1 MLPSWRVILAVI
13 SIIYLLTN
21 PAGAARLVHKGFAE
35 AGKAGHSL
43 SVFVNRL

>member
-1 MLPSWRVILAVI
+1 MRWRLLLLIVAGF
-13 SIIYLLTN
+13 YLLTN

-43 SVFVNRL
+43 STFVNRL